1 MKYVTALLSLIVLFT
16 VLTAESGLSMDR
28 KDRYNR
34 RKMPRLEPKLVNA
47 SNAFAIRLFK
57 QVDSK
62 AGDANT
68 FLSPYS
74 ISTALA
80 LLYNGAGGD
89 TRDAMARALDFQG
102 YSFEQ
107 INQSAA
113 ALRDVLEAPESGIRV
128 RMANGLWI
136 KSGREFREDF
146 LVRVGRFFRADATEV
161 EFGAPGAADEI
172 NDWVADKTGD
182 KIDYLFADEDVAR
195 AEAVLANAVWFRG
208 RWQRGFD
215 PSYTQDGVFTPES
228 GEPHKLPMMRRTHAF
243 AFFRGDGVT
252 GVSLPYGKGS
262 FSFYALLPDEG
273 KALKD
278 VVAHLEPGRWYDWMS
293 RMKPHSE
300 AVSLTLPRFKVNEE
314 IVLNQPLSALGMGAA
329 FGRRADFRPMGLND
343 AGLHLMKHK
352 VALEIAESGTP
363 TLPMKVDRKD
373 EVERI
378 AVNRPFLCGIRDNR
392 TGAILFLGA
401 IRNPHK

>member
-1 MKYVTALLSLIVLFT
+1 MKYLAALLSLIVLFT
-16 VLTAESGLSMDR
+16 LLTAESGHSMDR

-34 RKMPRLEPKLVNA
+34 RKAPRLEPRLVHAN
-47 SNAFAIRLFK
+47 NAFAIRLFK
-57 QVDSK
+57 QVDGK

-74 ISTALA
+74 ITTALA

-136 KSGREFREDF
+136 KNGREFRDDF

-161 EFGAPGAADEI
+161 DFGAPGAADEI

-215 PSYTQDGVFTPES
+215 PSYTQDGPFTPES
-228 GEPHKLPMMRRTHAF
+228 GSSLKLPMMRRTHAF
-243 AFFRGDGVT
+243 AYFRGDGVT
-252 GVSLPYGKGS
+252 GVTVPYGKGNL
-262 FSFYALLPDEG
+262 SFYALLPDEG
-273 KALKD
+273 TPVKD
-278 VVAHLEPGRWYDWMS
+278 VVAHLEPGRWHDWMS
-293 RMKPHSE
+293 RLRPHSD
-300 AVSLTLPRFKVNEE
+300 AVTLTLPRFKVTEE
-314 IVLNQPLSALGMGAA
+314 VVLNQPLSAMGMGAA
-329 FGRRADFRPMGLND
+329 FARRADFRPMGLEG
-343 AGLHLMKHK
+343 AGLHVMKHK
-352 VALEIAESGTP
+352 AALEIAESGSP
-363 TLPMKVDRKD
+363 APPMKVDSHD

-378 AVNRPFLCGIRDNR
+378 SINRPFLCGIRDNR

-401 IRNPHK
+401 IRNPK